1 MKREMCYIFMSK
13 NPCLR
18 SAARVLSAVAAG
30 AIFLPVLGFEPRRRA
45 ISVCILC

>member
-13 NPCLR
+13 NPCHR

-30 AIFLPVLGFEPRRRA
+30 AIFLPALSFEPRHRA
-45 ISVCILC
+45 ISASILC